1 MSDEPKPD
9 EWTPEEIERAR
20 KLESDLFDLA
30 DEYLVRHYG
39 TGIPWRGDET
49 DREERIVRRSDSI
62 RHLAME
68 LRSLR
73 PKGSDKAEAE

>member
-49 DREERIVRRSDSI
+49 DREERIVRRYTF
-62 RHLAME
+62 
-68 LRSLR
+68 
-73 PKGSDKAEAE
+73 DKHSAQAASPLPPEKDKP